1 MESVFREGYEVY
13 QVYLDKQE
21 ERIKKGEPL
30 ILEVRDLSN
39 FTRKVVKAKV
49 NKSKEAYPNGV
60 DLWVHNLKDE
70 IEPDPWVIEVIEEM
84 DEMAFN
90 PEHPEGMR

>member
-1 MESVFREGYEVY
+1 MESAFREGYEVF
-13 QVYLDKQE
+13 QAYLDRQE
-21 ERIKKGEPL
+21 QEIAEGKPVT
-30 ILEVRDLSN
+30 LEVRDLTN

-49 NKSKEAYPNGV
+49 SKSKETCPNGV

-84 DEMAFN
+84 DEMALN
-90 PEHPEGMR
+90 PESS